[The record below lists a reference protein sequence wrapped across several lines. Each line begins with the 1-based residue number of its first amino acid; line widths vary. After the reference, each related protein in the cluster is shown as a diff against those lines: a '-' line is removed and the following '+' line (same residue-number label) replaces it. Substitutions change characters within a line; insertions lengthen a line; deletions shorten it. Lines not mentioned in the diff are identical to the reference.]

1 MSGLERIVITGS
13 ILLAWASIVSA
24 QTLEDYSGSYLC
36 KLTASA
42 GLRLDQQSQTWNGVI
57 FNVSQQ
63 SVLMKIEGTGQ
74 TGSSK
79 IHSSFGRYRIAFKD
93 FGSQDAPLQCVSNY
107 ASPSFVREVPII
119 DGRIDCRAFS
129 SHYQVNL
136 TDKKIQIMFDGG
148 YMDDWK
154 ENQDTPYVA
163 VGLCEKVS

>member
-1 MSGLERIVITGS
+1 MKTILTTGCMIAACMST
-13 ILLAWASIVSA
+13 ASA
-24 QTLEDYSGSYLC
+24 QTLQDYSGSYLC

-57 FNVSQQ
+57 FNVAQQ
-63 SVLMKIEGTGQ
+63 SILMKIEVTGQ
-74 TGSSK
+74 TGSST
-79 IHSSFGRYRIAFKD
+79 IHAEFGRYRISFKD
-93 FGSQDAPLQCVSNY
+93 FGSKDAPLQCVSNY
-107 ASPSFVREVPII
+107 AASKFVREVPVI

-136 TDKKIQIMFDGG
+136 PDRKIQIMFDGG

-163 VGLCEKVS
+163 VGVCEKVS

>member
-1 MSGLERIVITGS
+1 MFKYRAVVL
-13 ILLAWASIVSA
+13 VSA
-24 QTLEDYSGSYLC
+24 ALLLGIEGAIGADQDYSGSYLC

-42 GLRLDQQSQTWNGVI
+42 GLRLDQQAQTWNPVI
-57 FNVSQQ
+57 FDVRSQ
-63 SVLMKIEGTGQ
+63 SILVKIEATGM
-74 TGSSK
+74 TGSST
-79 IHSSFGRYRIAFKD
+79 IHPKFARHRVSFKD
-93 FGSQDAPLQCVSNY
+93 FGSKNAPNRCVSNY
-107 ASPSFVREVPII
+107 ASAKFLEEVPII

-163 VGLCEKVS
+163 VGVCEKVS

>member
-1 MSGLERIVITGS
+1 MKTILTAGL
-13 ILLAWASIVSA
+13 ILACASVASA
-24 QTLEDYSGSYLC
+24 QTLPDYSGSFLC

-42 GLRLDQQSQTWNGVI
+42 GLRLNKEAQTWNGVI
-57 FNVSQQ
+57 FDVRSQ
-63 SVLMKIEGTGQ
+63 SVLMKIETTGEK
-74 TGSSK
+74 GSST
-79 IHSSFGRYRIAFKD
+79 IHAEFGRYRISFKD
-93 FGSQDAPLQCVSNY
+93 FGSKDAPLQCVSNY
-107 ASPSFVREVPII
+107 ASAKFVREVPII

-163 VGLCEKVS
+163 VGVCEKVS